1 MNARSLLLLLLVAL
15 PLASAAAPPIH
26 CSLPVSRP
34 VAAAELEAMAKFSK
48 KDAETIALANLARK
62 PLGPGVG
69 KLAVDKGC
77 VVWSFE
83 FKRDKKGS
91 LVQVLVDAGNGQ
103 FLWERIERPK
113 AATAGTSRKN

>member
-1 MNARSLLLLLLVAL
+1 MNARNLLLPLLLAL
-15 PLASAAAPPIH
+15 PLPGAAAPPIN
-26 CSLPVSRP
+26 CSLPVKQP
-34 VAAAELEAMAKFSK
+34 VTATDMEAMAKISK

-62 PLGPGVG
+62 PLGQGVG

-103 FLWERIERPK
+103 FLRERNERPK
-113 AATAGTSRKN
+113 AATTGAARKN